1 MHIGNLRTALYAYL
15 FAKKHDGT
23 FILRIE
29 DTDQERLVDNAV
41 ELIYKTLQ
49 CAGLV
54 HDEGPDKGGQYG
66 PYIQSERIAIYRE
79 HAQAL
84 VDKGHAY
91 YCFCTKE
98 RLDSLVD
105 TSGNRRYDKH
115 CLHLSQSEINQKIAE
130 GIPHVIRQNV
140 PEEGNTSFTDL
151 VFGAIPVENKELQ
164 DIVLLKSDGFPT
176 YNFANVVDDHLMAIS
191 HVFRGMEYISSTP
204 VYNLLYKAF
213 DWEIPQY
220 VHLPHIMRDKQHK
233 LSKRDGDANFE
244 DFLRKGFLPA
254 AILNYV
260 ALLGW
265 NPKTEVEKFSISELI
280 EAFDL
285 SGISKSS
292 AIFDEVKLRWLNS
305 LYMKEVP
312 TETFSA
318 MSAPYYDSLITIPMD
333 RSMLDTLL
341 QPRLSVIS
349 DIPELLKF
357 INNFK
362 DFDLELFE
370 NKAAKSTKELAA
382 SFLPQLLPCIK
393 DIPEW
398 NNDLLFAAFE
408 KLTEQQG
415 LKKKQTLWAIRIAV
429 SGQMSTP
436 GGASEICT
444 LLGRD
449 TTVQRIENTIQRLNP
464 SFSGKADQ
472 Q

>member
-15 FAKKHDGT
+15 FAKKHEGS

-41 ELIYKTLQ
+41 ELIYNTLQ
-49 CAGLV
+49 RAGLI
-54 HDEGPDKGGQYG
+54 HDEGPDKGGPYG

-79 HAQAL
+79 HAASL

-91 YCFCTKE
+91 HCFCTKE

-105 TSGNRRYDKH
+105 ESGNRRYDKH
-115 CLHLSQSEINQKIAE
+115 CLHLKQSEINEKLA
-130 GIPHVIRQNV
+130 GGLPYVIRQNV
-140 PEEGNTSFTDL
+140 PEEGTTSFTDL
-151 VFGAIPVENKELQ
+151 VFGTIPVENKELQ

-204 VYNLLYKAF
+204 VYNLLYEAF
-213 DWEIPQY
+213 GWEIPQY

-233 LSKRDGDANFE
+233 LSKRHGDANFE
-244 DFLRKGFLPA
+244 DFLQKGFLPE

-265 NPKTEVEKFSISELI
+265 NPKTEVEKFGISELV
-280 EAFDL
+280 EAFDI

-305 LYMKEVP
+305 LYMKELP
-312 TETFSA
+312 AETFA
-318 MSAPYYDSLITIPMD
+318 EMSAPYYDSALTMPMD
-333 RSMLDTLL
+333 RAMLNALL
-341 QPRLSVIS
+341 QPRVAVIS
-349 DIPELLKF
+349 DIPDLLAF
-357 INNFK
+357 INHFEG
-362 DFDLELFE
+362 FDLDLFE

-382 SFLPQLLPCIK
+382 SLLPQTLSCLK
-393 DIPEW
+393 EIPEW
-398 NNDLLFAAFE
+398 NNDALFATFE
-408 KLTEQQG
+408 KLTEQAG
-415 LKKKQTLWAIRIAV
+415 LKKKQALWIIRIAV

-449 TTVQRIENTIQRLNP
+449 TAVKRLESTIRRL
-464 SFSGKADQ
+464 ADGV
-472 Q
+472 